1 MTTNQEDSKHQAG
14 ASDSTEQVSVSPD
27 TPAGASSPESSA
39 SQESASSSGTAGATD
54 AMDEALADL
63 LNSEAATQAN
73 AGEEHPLSSDPAS
86 AADPAAELLAD
97 LQRLQAE
104 FVNYKARVERDR
116 DVARNAAIA
125 EVLRA
130 MLPALDDLSRAEAHG
145 DLEGSPFAAV
155 VSKLRNAG
163 DKFGLVQFGAK
174 GDKFDPEIHNALVQT
189 PSAEVTENVIADVVE
204 PGYMVGDRLLRP
216 AMVAVN
222 IPA

>member
-1 MTTNQEDSKHQAG
+1 MSDESVNSDESVSFNSE
-14 ASDSTEQVSVSPD
+14 SDSANEQ
-27 TPAGASSPESSA
+27 AQAASSDTASA
-39 SQESASSSGTAGATD
+39 PDSD
-54 AMDEALADL
+54 AADL
-63 LNSEAATQAN
+63 VD
-73 AGEEHPLSSDPAS
+73 EELKNLVEDLGPQSKE
-86 AADPAAELLAD
+86 AELLAD

-116 DVARNAAIA
+116 DVARNSAIA

-130 MLPALDDLSRAEAHG
+130 VLPALDDLSRAEAHG

-155 VSKLRNAG
+155 VGKLRNAG
-163 DKFGLVQFGAK
+163 DKFGLKTFGAK

-204 PGYMVGDRLLRP
+204 PGFMLGDRLLRP
-216 AMVAVN
+216 AMVAVH

>member
-1 MTTNQEDSKHQAG
+1 M
-14 ASDSTEQVSVSPD
+14 SDESVSPD
-27 TPAGASSPESSA
+27 ESVSFNSESDSANEQAQAASPDIASA
-39 SQESASSSGTAGATD
+39 PDSD
-54 AMDEALADL
+54 AAEHPLDAELADL
-63 LNSEAATQAN
+63 VDAT
-73 AGEEHPLSSDPAS
+73 GPISKE
-86 AADPAAELLAD
+86 AELLAD

-116 DVARNAAIA
+116 DVARNSAIA

-130 MLPALDDLSRAEAHG
+130 ILPALDDLSRAEAHG

-155 VSKLRNAG
+155 VGKLRNAG
-163 DKFGLVQFGAK
+163 DKFGLKAFGEK

-204 PGYMVGDRLLRP
+204 PGFMLGDRLLRP
-216 AMVAVN
+216 AMVAVH

>member
-1 MTTNQEDSKHQAG
+1 M
-14 ASDSTEQVSVSPD
+14 SDESVSPD
-27 TPAGASSPESSA
+27 ESVSFNSESDSANEQAQDASPDIASA
-39 SQESASSSGTAGATD
+39 PDSD
-54 AMDEALADL
+54 AAEHPLDAELADL
-63 LNSEAATQAN
+63 VDAT
-73 AGEEHPLSSDPAS
+73 GPISKE
-86 AADPAAELLAD
+86 AELLAD

-116 DVARNAAIA
+116 DVARNSAIA

-130 MLPALDDLSRAEAHG
+130 ILPALDDLSRAEAHG

-155 VSKLRNAG
+155 VGKLRNAG
-163 DKFGLVQFGAK
+163 DKFGLKAFGEK

-204 PGYMVGDRLLRP
+204 PGFMLGDRLLRP
-216 AMVAVN
+216 AMVAVH